1 MEHAEKQTQVRQLVT
16 AGVLAALGCAA
27 TMALQVPSPTGGYV
41 NLGDAVVLLGAY
53 LLGPAYGAAAG
64 GLGPAMADLLSGYA
78 VYVPATLLIKG
89 VMALLAAGLYR
100 TIGRTGGGLLA
111 CGLAAETVMV
121 LGYWLFGGLLAAAS
135 GGGSF
140 GLCLTAAAAG
150 IPGNLAQGIF
160 GTAASALLV
169 LALRRSAS
177 IRRQFPHL

>member
-100 TIGRTGGGLLA
+100 TIGRTGGG
-111 CGLAAETVMV
+111 
-121 LGYWLFGGLLAAAS
+121 
-135 GGGSF
+135 
-140 GLCLTAAAAG
+140 
-150 IPGNLAQGIF
+150 
-160 GTAASALLV
+160 
-169 LALRRSAS
+169 
-177 IRRQFPHL
+177 